1 MKFTLGPLLR
11 LGTACLLTFA
21 GQQAFSAET
30 LAVKELLLKVKDGL
44 KVETLVIFPEQSQ
57 AEPLGVVVMNHG
69 FLMSNQYYRQ
79 VLAQIADYGFVVVAP
94 QTIPAGGLP
103 FGKPSTAVEAKAT
116 AEVVSWMST
125 RLAGLIDHAV
135 DFDKLAL
142 VNHSRGAKVAWTML
156 RDGLVNAKAIASI
169 DPVDGTMDGTG
180 LATKGV
186 ALKLPALIIGSGLG
200 SKSGGFGQAC
210 APANVSYKIFWNTIS
225 MPRSWLLVAN
235 DYGHIDFLDEKINC
249 GLTCSVCA
257 TAAKD
262 KSKAELRSW
271 MGSTI
276 GTFLRGTLY
285 GDSIALDSVE
295 SNPLNISLSKEVR

>member
-1 MKFTLGPLLR
+1 MKFSLGQFLR
-11 LGTACLLTFA
+11 FGAACLLTLV
-21 GQQAFSAET
+21 GQQALSNET
-30 LAVKELLLKVKDGL
+30 LAVKELLLKAKDGL

-69 FLMSNQYYRQ
+69 FLMSNQYYRE
-79 VLAQIADYGFVVVAP
+79 VLAKVANYGFVVVAP
-94 QTIPAGGLP
+94 QSIPAGGLP
-103 FGKPSTAVEAKAT
+103 FGKPSTAVEAKTT

-125 RLAGLIDHAV
+125 RLAGLVDHAV

-142 VNHSRGAKVAWTML
+142 VNHSRGSKVAWTML
-156 RDGLVNAKAIASI
+156 RDGLVNAKAVASM

-186 ALKLPALIIGSGLG
+186 ALKLPALIIGTGLG

-210 APANVSYKIFWNTIS
+210 APANVSYKIFWDTIS
-225 MPRSWLLVAN
+225 KPRSWLFVAN

-249 GLTCSVCA
+249 GLTCSACA
-257 TAAKD
+257 NAAKD
-262 KSKAELRSW
+262 KSKADLRQW

-276 GTFLRGTLY
+276 GNFLRGTLY
-285 GDSIALDSVE
+285 GDSDSLESVE
-295 SNPLNISLSKEVR
+295 NNPLNISLTKEVR